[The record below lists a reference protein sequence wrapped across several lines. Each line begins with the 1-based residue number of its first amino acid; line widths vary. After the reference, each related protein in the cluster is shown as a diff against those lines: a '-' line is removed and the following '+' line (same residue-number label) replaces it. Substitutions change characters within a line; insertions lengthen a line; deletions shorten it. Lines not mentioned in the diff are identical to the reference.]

1 MMKALNINKSILRLL
16 KDNGR
21 MSFTEIGEQ
30 LGLSRVSIKKRVTK
44 LEEQGIIR
52 GYKAVIHREGA
63 VKMYMEII
71 TVDEDADELEFSV
84 RSNNSLRRAGI
95 HTVGEL
101 VEECC
106 AKPDTT
112 SRKQLQRYRNLG
124 RNSADEIL
132 IKLFYYQFSI
142 LPESRR
148 KEYMR
153 RIAEANR

>member
-1 MMKALNINKSILRLL
+1 MIELNKEITGEMNRYLEGTTIEEILLRNKKLFRFQMMLKPEHMAQSI
-16 KDNGR
+16 
-21 MSFTEIGEQ
+21 
-30 LGLSRVSIKKRVTK
+30 
-44 LEEQGIIR
+44 
-52 GYKAVIHREGA
+52 
-63 VKMYMEII
+63 
-71 TVDEDADELEFSV
+71 DALEFSV

>member
-1 MMKALNINKSILRLL
+1 MIELNKEITREMNRYLEGTTIEEILLRNKKLFRFQMMLKPEHMAQSI
-16 KDNGR
+16 
-21 MSFTEIGEQ
+21 
-30 LGLSRVSIKKRVTK
+30 
-44 LEEQGIIR
+44 
-52 GYKAVIHREGA
+52 
-63 VKMYMEII
+63 
-71 TVDEDADELEFSV
+71 DALEFSV

>member
-1 MMKALNINKSILRLL
+1 MCWPAKNWRRHDSTLL
-16 KDNGR
+16 
-21 MSFTEIGEQ
+21 
-30 LGLSRVSIKKRVTK
+30 
-44 LEEQGIIR
+44 
-52 GYKAVIHREGA
+52 REGDTS
-63 VKMYMEII
+63 VILNDPSEL
-71 TVDEDADELEFSV
+71 TSDAIE
-84 RSNNSLRRAGI
+84 RM
-95 HTVGEL
+95 TVGEL